1 MYFHLHQSC
10 RNEIVLRE
18 KCGDNFNDARISSAI
33 NSSKI
38 GASAVVVKT
47 TVAKENEPRSRS
59 FCAKSFN
66 GVLIVQP
73 PLHID
78 RGTHGIVDHRP
89 SNSLVKRFLCIPSTS
104 RCFPLT
110 SILSPIPLSG
120 NNRETGSI
128 LWLKH
133 QDLFND
139 PSPVQL
145 SPSNYSLLRLESR
158 S

>member
-1 MYFHLHQSC
+1 MAKKLILY
-10 RNEIVLRE
+10 
-18 KCGDNFNDARISSAI
+18 ISTYINLVATRLFFVKSVAI
-33 NSSKI
+33 ILTTLEFNSSKI

-110 SILSPIPLSG
+110 SILSPIPYRG
-120 NNRETGSI
+120 IIEKRSI
-128 LWLKH
+128 L
-133 QDLFND
+133 
-139 PSPVQL
+139 
-145 SPSNYSLLRLESR
+145 
-158 S
+158 

>member
-1 MYFHLHQSC
+1 MAKKLILY
-10 RNEIVLRE
+10 
-18 KCGDNFNDARISSAI
+18 ISTYINLVATRLFFVKSVAI
-33 NSSKI
+33 ILTTLEFNSSKI

-104 RCFPLT
+104 RSFPLT
-110 SILSPIPLSG
+110 SILSPIPYRG
-120 NNRETGSI
+120 IIEKRSI
-128 LWLKH
+128 L
-133 QDLFND
+133 
-139 PSPVQL
+139 
-145 SPSNYSLLRLESR
+145 
-158 S
+158 